1 METGLRYRRNSRT
14 ISGRLHDEMV
24 MMDLDQGKYFSLN
37 PVATRIWDLLER
49 ELTIEELCALLR
61 EEYEVESNRCSE
73 EVAGYL
79 EEMARLG
86 LVLKTGR

>member
-1 METGLRYRRNSRT
+1 MMTVYRRNGKT

-49 ELTIEELCALLR
+49 ELTLEELCALLL
-61 EEYEVESNRCSE
+61 EEYEVESRQCIE
-73 EVAGYL
+73 EVGEHLAG
-79 EEMARLG
+79 MVRLG
-86 LVLKTGR
+86 LVIETSGE